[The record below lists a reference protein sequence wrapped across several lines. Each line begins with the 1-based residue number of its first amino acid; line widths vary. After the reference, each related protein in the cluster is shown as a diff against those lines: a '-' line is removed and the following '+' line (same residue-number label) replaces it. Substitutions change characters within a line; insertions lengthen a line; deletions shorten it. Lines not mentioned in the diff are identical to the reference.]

1 MSSLYKIERFLFE
14 NWFESDYCNMLKNNY
29 RGSLGDKVTGHYRD
43 FANGSKLEDH
53 KDFANGSDHYGFFCD
68 METIKTMEYDKVEY
82 YVVKLNTKY
91 EVRKKPILEPGCTRS
106 ANQYNLSISPIR
118 VWRSAVEEPS
128 NLCWCINIPEQSPK
142 QSPKQSC
149 VSIFAVL
156 RLPRNVYAFII
167 CIITAICIYM
177 VIM

>member
-1 MSSLYKIERFLFE
+1 
-14 NWFESDYCNMLKNNY
+14 MLENNY

-43 FANGSKLEDH
+43 FSNGSKLE
-53 KDFANGSDHYGFFCD
+53 DHYGFFCD

-82 YVVKLNTKY
+82 YVVKLSTKY
-91 EVRKKPILEPGCTRS
+91 EVRKKPILDPRCTRS

-128 NLCWCINIPEQSPK
+128 NSCWCINIPE

-156 RLPRNVYAFII
+156 RLPRNIYAFII